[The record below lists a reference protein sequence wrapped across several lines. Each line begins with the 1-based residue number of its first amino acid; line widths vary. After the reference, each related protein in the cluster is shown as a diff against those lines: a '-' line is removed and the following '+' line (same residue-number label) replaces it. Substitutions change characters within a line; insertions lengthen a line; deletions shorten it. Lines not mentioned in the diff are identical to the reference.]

1 MFENIFKILHE
12 YKFAIAL
19 IPVINYFIYITYSI
33 FKYIPTGIIDL
44 MYSYLGIPLTFILSI
59 IIYFLT
65 LFIDKESDASVYIL
79 GIYAIISIIILIYK
93 IVNYKKIKHMDLTI
107 QKIN

>member
-19 IPVINYFIYITYSI
+19 IPVINYFIYVTYSI
-33 FKYIPTGIIDL
+33 IKYIPTGFLDL
-44 MYSYLGIPLTFILSI
+44 MYSYIGIPLTFLLSV

-65 LFIDKESDASVYIL
+65 LFIDKESDVSVYIL
-79 GIYAIISIIILIYK
+79 GIYAILSIILLIYK
-93 IVNYKKIKHMDLTI
+93 IVNYKKIKHMDVSI
-107 QKIN
+107 QKLS